1 MDAYQVAES
10 LTFSYV
16 ALLITITC
24 DTNVIIFMTRMLS
37 IYIDIF
43 FCADVCLTYENQSA
57 LKREKTKWKE
67 GRDIWWEVSV
77 KTENYLTLVVLGFSN
92 RNFTLE

>member
-1 MDAYQVAES
+1 
-10 LTFSYV
+10 
-16 ALLITITC
+16 
-24 DTNVIIFMTRMLS
+24 MTRMLS

-43 FCADVCLTYENQSA
+43 FCADVCLTYENQLA

-77 KTENYLTLVVLGFSN
+77 KTENY
-92 RNFTLE
+92 